1 MTRFA
6 QIAAVSMILLGLAA
20 NENAAAQSVGEAT
33 DGENRISQQADD
45 NLATDD
51 ESARAEVG
59 RQMSGAASSH
69 GSWAR
74 YKVAGATNDFAILK
88 VPTFRLPNGV
98 AIQASGNFSPGKGVT
113 CVSLCRH

>member
-6 QIAAVSMILLGLAA
+6 QIAAVSMILLGLAT
-20 NENAAAQSVGEAT
+20 NENAAAQSVREAT
-33 DGENRISQQADD
+33 DGENRISRQSDD
-45 NLATDD
+45 YLATDD
-51 ESARAEVG
+51 ESARVEAG
-59 RQMSGAASSH
+59 RQMSGAVSSP

-74 YKVAGATNDFAILK
+74 YKVAGASNDFAILK

-98 AIQASGNFSPGKGVT
+98 AIQASGNFSPAGGVT